1 MMIWYSK
8 DEVYENKRKEGI
20 FLIRLKNVSKFYY
33 SKGMIASGF
42 SRVNL
47 NFEVGEFVVIT
58 GESGS
63 GKTTLLNVISGLDS
77 YEEGE
82 LYIEGKETSHYLAS
96 DFEEYRKKYIGNIFQ
111 HFNLVN
117 SYTVYQNV
125 ELILRVN
132 GYKKEEIKDKVS
144 GILKRVGLSSYART
158 KVSKLSGGQK
168 QRVSIA
174 RALAKDTAVVVA
186 DEPTGNLDSESAEGI
201 ARLLSEIS
209 RDKLVIVVTHNYEQ
223 FEAYATR
230 KIKMHDGKVVE
241 DEQLGR
247 ATLSAEP
254 LPSGEADREQEEQG
268 APAGAGSCAGKMS
281 AASKLR
287 LGIRNTFNILP
298 KFLLLLVVFLFVVL
312 AVSSEYTTFKHSD
325 AEAAK
330 MGYNDYFSNYKEDRI
345 ILKKQDNSALT
356 PEDYEAL
363 GRMTQVKSV
372 VKEDIMLDNSVFLE
386 GAQFGYDA
394 YPRNAAEFNGKLAY
408 GRMPEKENEIILTGD
423 KEDYYFQEENVGEI
437 LDRKFRATMATSDY
451 MPKLKIVGIA
461 YEEARDNLYFYGG
474 TMYLQESM
482 LRKMVRETYGYG
494 STITTTVNDSDLVCA
509 MGDTYC
515 RPVVN
520 ENVKPGKALV
530 SEEFNS
536 YYKDGKAAGQEISI
550 KAENIFYKKSL
561 KVKTTDTYNQK
572 NFTSKTGLDDFD
584 THDGAIFLNR
594 ADYNKLFKTDN
605 YQVSVYT
612 GDIDT
617 VETAA
622 AELEKQGYEPL
633 VLKDTLINMTD
644 QLVSIIQVPMTVV
657 LLIAVFFI
665 AYFVIQL
672 ILRSRAS
679 YFSILRMLGLEKRGI
694 RRILDVE
701 LFTILNI
708 AYALFLTLILLVNY
722 DVLQVAYLKTLIEY
736 MSAADYAILYGV
748 LLVMSYLI
756 SGKFA
761 RKLFKKTAMGSYRE
775 EEASW

>member
-1 MMIWYSK
+1 MYQIK
-8 DEVYENKRKEGI
+8 ERKGF

-42 SRVNL
+42 SKVNL
-47 NFEVGEFVVIT
+47 NFDVGEFVVIT

-132 GYKKEEIKDKVS
+132 GYKKEEMKDKVCA
-144 GILKRVGLSSYART
+144 ILERVGLSSYART

-201 ARLLSEIS
+201 VRLLSEIS

-223 FEAYATR
+223 FETYATR

-241 DEQLGR
+241 DEQLRKTHLPADLPHSG
-247 ATLSAEP
+247 AELQDQSTSIQP
-254 LPSGEADREQEEQG
+254 QP
-268 APAGAGSCAGKMS
+268 CAGKMS

-298 KFLLLLVVFLFVVL
+298 KFLLLLIVFLFVVL

-325 AEAAK
+325 AETAK
-330 MGYNDYFSNYKEDRI
+330 MGYNEYFSNYQEDRI
-345 ILKKQDNSALT
+345 ILKKQDNSAFT
-356 PEDYEAL
+356 DRDYQILSKAAH
-363 GRMTQVKSV
+363 VKSV
-372 VKEDIMLDNSVFLE
+372 VKEDIMLDNSIFLE
-386 GAQFGYDA
+386 SAQFGYDA
-394 YPRNAAEFNGKLAY
+394 YPRNAAEFKGKLAY
-408 GRMPEKENEIILTGD
+408 GRMPEKENEVILAGS
-423 KEDYYFQEENVGEI
+423 KEDYYFQEENISEI
-437 LDRKFRATMATSDY
+437 LDHKFRGTLATSNY

-461 YEEARDNLYFYGG
+461 YEETQDNLYFYGG
-474 TMYLQESM
+474 TIYLQQSM
-482 LRKMVRETYGYG
+482 LDKMVRETYGYG
-494 STITTTVNDSDLVCA
+494 STITTTVNDNALVCA

-520 ENVKPGKALV
+520 ENVKPGEALV

-550 KAENIFYKKSL
+550 KAENIFYKKTL
-561 KVKTTDTYNQK
+561 KVTTADTYNQK
-572 NFTSKTGLDDFD
+572 SFTSKTGLDDFEAN
-584 THDGAIFLNR
+584 DGAVFLNK

-617 VETAA
+617 VEAVA
-622 AELEKQGYEPL
+622 SAFEKQGYKTL

-672 ILRSRAS
+672 ILRSRVS

-736 MSAADYAILYGV
+736 MSVPDYAILYGV

-775 EEASW
+775 EEA